1 MKYDYIIV
9 NTVNGVDCGWCETL
23 EKAKKLVKE
32 FEKEDSYLAK
42 TYGWNVLPEYKIE
55 KVQ

>member
-23 EKAKKLVKE
+23 EKAEKLVKE
-32 FEKEDSYLAK
+32 FEEEDSYLAK